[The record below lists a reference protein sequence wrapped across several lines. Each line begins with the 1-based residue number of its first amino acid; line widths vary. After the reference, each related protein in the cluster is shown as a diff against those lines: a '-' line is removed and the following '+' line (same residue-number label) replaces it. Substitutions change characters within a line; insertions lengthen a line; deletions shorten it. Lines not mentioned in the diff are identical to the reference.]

1 MNTNDAAD
9 LRLKWRLRNP
19 VPLCMHVRLELELN
33 EAGYMT
39 GNYICLVCGHVA
51 AKRQHHEGQP
61 TIDPVLNLSPPA
73 VWNLTPGCETG
84 RGTGVSPADPPSS
97 SP

>member
-9 LRLKWRLRNP
+9 LRLKWTIRKP
-19 VPLCMHVRLELELN
+19 VPLCLHVRLEVELN

-51 AKRQHHEGQP
+51 AKQQHEEGP
-61 TIDPVLNLSPPA
+61 PIIDPVLTQSPRA
-73 VWNLTPGCETG
+73 VNN
-84 RGTGVSPADPPSS
+84 
-97 SP
+97 